1 MAEKKEYF
9 KVPSKMRELVI
20 NDLQEAGKKEPQDYT
35 VIENKFNNS
44 LTIFTSD
51 AEIKGILESH
61 NSHSQGEVAVHVI
74 VNGEE
79 ITPEEKY
86 LVAKGPSKDD
96 VISALEDS
104 EGGYK
109 YRYGVNFEVQETE
122 EGKIY
127 VEPVGS
133 EADKQDLH
141 NLLSSENSPI
151 PATYLAANSPGE
163 SKKKAKV

>member
-9 KVPSKMRELVI
+9 KVSSQMRELVI
-20 NDLQEAGKKEPQDYT
+20 TDLQEAGKKEPADYT

-51 AEIKGILESH
+51 PEIKGILESH
-61 NSHSQGEVAVHVI
+61 NSVSQGEVAVHVI

-79 ITPEEKY
+79 VTPEEKY
-86 LVAKGPSKDD
+86 LVAEGPSKEE
-96 VISALEDS
+96 VISALQES

-109 YRYGVNFEVQETE
+109 YRYGVNFDVE
-122 EGKIY
+122 ESENGKIY
-127 VEPVGS
+127 IEPVGS
-133 EADKQDLH
+133 DADKQDLH

-151 PATYLAANSPGE
+151 PATYLAANSPSE